1 MDRARK
7 EQVVSELKEVFKNSG
22 VIVAAKYAGITVAE
36 MSDLRNK
43 MRENSANVRVAKN
56 RLARIAIE
64 KSPPEGMK
72 HLLVDQIVLMYSEDP
87 VTAAK
92 ISVEFAKK
100 IIEKNFGLIKSNH
113 RTSGPSKYFEC
124 KNINLTVGFISPI
137 SNHFCSTCNRLRVT
151 SNGKIF
157 PCLGDNGSE
166 DLVPFLGTDQEIQLK
181 NILSNVIFNKPEKH
195 YFDVNK
201 KSYIKERFM
210 NTTGG

>member
-7 EQVVSELKEVFKNSG
+7 EQVVSELKEVFENSG

-36 MSDLRNK
+36 MSNLRNK

-92 ISVEFAKK
+92 ISVEFAKTNNNLEIVGGAMGEK
-100 IIEKNFGLIKSNH
+100 ILDSNGVTEVSKLPSRDEVLSSISALLVAPAGGLAASLG
-113 RTSGPSKYFEC
+113 GPSSVIAGILE
-124 KNINLTVGFISPI
+124 NIG
-137 SNHFCSTCNRLRVT
+137 
-151 SNGKIF
+151 
-157 PCLGDNGSE
+157 E
-166 DLVPFLGTDQEIQLK
+166 D
-181 NILSNVIFNKPEKH
+181 
-195 YFDVNK
+195 
-201 KSYIKERFM
+201 
-210 NTTGG
+210 

>member
-7 EQVVSELKEVFKNSG
+7 EQVVSELKEVFENSG

-36 MSDLRNK
+36 MSNLRNK

-92 ISVEFAKK
+92 ISVEFAKTNNNLEIVGGAMGDK
-100 IIEKNFGLIKSNH
+100 ILDPNGVTEVSKLPSREEVLSSISALLVAPAGGLAASLG
-113 RTSGPSKYFEC
+113 GPSSVIAGILE
-124 KNINLTVGFISPI
+124 NIG
-137 SNHFCSTCNRLRVT
+137 
-151 SNGKIF
+151 
-157 PCLGDNGSE
+157 E
-166 DLVPFLGTDQEIQLK
+166 D
-181 NILSNVIFNKPEKH
+181 
-195 YFDVNK
+195 
-201 KSYIKERFM
+201 
-210 NTTGG
+210 

>member
-7 EQVVSELKEVFKNSG
+7 EQVVSELKEVFENSG

-43 MRENSANVRVAKN
+43 MRENSAYVRVAKN

-92 ISVEFAKK
+92 ISVEFAKTNNNLEIVGGAMGEK
-100 IIEKNFGLIKSNH
+100 ILDSNGVTEVSKLPSREEVLSTISALLVAPAGGLAASLG
-113 RTSGPSKYFEC
+113 GPSSVIAGILE
-124 KNINLTVGFISPI
+124 NIG
-137 SNHFCSTCNRLRVT
+137 
-151 SNGKIF
+151 
-157 PCLGDNGSE
+157 E
-166 DLVPFLGTDQEIQLK
+166 D
-181 NILSNVIFNKPEKH
+181 
-195 YFDVNK
+195 
-201 KSYIKERFM
+201 
-210 NTTGG
+210 

>member
-7 EQVVSELKEVFKNSG
+7 EQVVSELKEVFENSG

-72 HLLVDQIVLMYSEDP
+72 HLLVDQVVLMYSEDP

-92 ISVEFAKK
+92 ISVEFAKTNNNLEIVGGAMGEK
-100 IIEKNFGLIKSNH
+100 ILDSNGVTEVSKLPSREEVLSSISALLVAPAGGLAASLG
-113 RTSGPSKYFEC
+113 GPSSVIAGILE
-124 KNINLTVGFISPI
+124 NIG
-137 SNHFCSTCNRLRVT
+137 
-151 SNGKIF
+151 
-157 PCLGDNGSE
+157 E
-166 DLVPFLGTDQEIQLK
+166 D
-181 NILSNVIFNKPEKH
+181 
-195 YFDVNK
+195 
-201 KSYIKERFM
+201 
-210 NTTGG
+210 

>member
-7 EQVVSELKEVFKNSG
+7 EQVVSELKEVFENSG

-92 ISVEFAKK
+92 ISVEFAKTNNNLEIVGGAMGEK
-100 IIEKNFGLIKSNH
+100 ILDSNGVTEVSKLPSREEVLSSISALLVAPAGGLAASLG
-113 RTSGPSKYFEC
+113 GPSSVIAGILE
-124 KNINLTVGFISPI
+124 NIG
-137 SNHFCSTCNRLRVT
+137 
-151 SNGKIF
+151 
-157 PCLGDNGSE
+157 E
-166 DLVPFLGTDQEIQLK
+166 D
-181 NILSNVIFNKPEKH
+181 
-195 YFDVNK
+195 
-201 KSYIKERFM
+201 
-210 NTTGG
+210 

>member
-7 EQVVSELKEVFKNSG
+7 EQVVSELKEVFENSG

-56 RLARIAIE
+56 RLARIAID

-92 ISVEFAKK
+92 ISVEFAKTNNNLEIVGGAMGDK
-100 IIEKNFGLIKSNH
+100 ILDSSGVTEVSKLPSREEVLSSISSLLVAPAGSLAASL
-113 RTSGPSKYFEC
+113 SGPASVIAGVLE
-124 KNINLTVGFISPI
+124 NIG
-137 SNHFCSTCNRLRVT
+137 
-151 SNGKIF
+151 
-157 PCLGDNGSE
+157 E
-166 DLVPFLGTDQEIQLK
+166 D
-181 NILSNVIFNKPEKH
+181 
-195 YFDVNK
+195 
-201 KSYIKERFM
+201 
-210 NTTGG
+210 

>member
-7 EQVVSELKEVFKNSG
+7 EQVVSELKEVFENSG

-92 ISVEFAKK
+92 ISVEFAKTNNNLEIVGGAMGDK
-100 IIEKNFGLIKSNH
+100 ILDSNGVTEVSKLPSREEVLSSISALLVAPAGGLAASLG
-113 RTSGPSKYFEC
+113 GPSSVIAGILE
-124 KNINLTVGFISPI
+124 NIG
-137 SNHFCSTCNRLRVT
+137 
-151 SNGKIF
+151 
-157 PCLGDNGSE
+157 E
-166 DLVPFLGTDQEIQLK
+166 D
-181 NILSNVIFNKPEKH
+181 
-195 YFDVNK
+195 
-201 KSYIKERFM
+201 
-210 NTTGG
+210 